1 MNEINRRNFLVMSS
15 AGAAALGLGRGAVGA
30 VDPKD
35 GPSRVVRFHGD
46 GLGLT
51 PGEYATCLSQLAAE
65 ETIEPDYYS
74 RGGSVEKLERR
85 MAELLGKERAV
96 FFPTGTLANQLA
108 VGVLAGEEGRV
119 LLQEESHL
127 YNDSGDCC
135 QRLSNLPVIGLGP
148 GEATFSLEQVRAEV
162 ARVASGRVSIPI
174 RVIGIE
180 SPVRRLWQQVFD
192 FEEMKKISSFAREE
206 GIGMHLDGARLFL
219 APPYTGISV
228 EEYASLFDTV
238 YISLWKYFNAG
249 SGAILAGPDALLKE
263 MFHTRRMYGG
273 SLPYGW
279 AFASVAGHFL
289 EGFSDRFQEAVDV
302 SEEVFRRLEDQSG
315 FEIERVTDGTNT
327 SRLKVAGTDAQEF
340 RRRLANRKI
349 DLPEPLADGKGFKI
363 QVNETWRYMTPD
375 QIAEVLVEAR
385 AG

>member
-1 MNEINRRNFLVMSS
+1 
-15 AGAAALGLGRGAVGA
+15 
-30 VDPKD
+30 
-35 GPSRVVRFHGD
+35 
-46 GLGLT
+46 
-51 PGEYATCLSQLAAE
+51 
-65 ETIEPDYYS
+65 DYYS
-74 RGGSVEKLERR
+74 GGGSVEKLERR

-108 VGVLAGEEGRV
+108 VRVLAGEEGRV

-135 QRLSNLPVIGLGP
+135 QRLSNLPVIGLAP
-148 GEATFSLEQVRAEV
+148 GKATFSLEEVQAEV
-162 ARVASGRVSIPI
+162 ERAASGRVSTPI

-192 FEEMKKISSFAREE
+192 FEEMKRVSAFAHNE

-219 APPYTGISV
+219 APPYTGVSV
-228 EEYASLFDTV
+228 KEYAALFDTV

-249 SGAILAGPDALLKE
+249 SGAILAGPDALLDE

-279 AFASVAGHFL
+279 AFAAVAGHYL
-289 EGFSDRFQEAVDV
+289 EGFSDRFQEAVSD
-302 SEEVFRRLEDQSG
+302 SEEVFKRVAKQPG
-315 FEIERVTDGTNT
+315 FEIERVPNGTNT
-327 SRLKVAGTDAQEF
+327 TRLKVAGTDAQKF
-340 RRRLANRKI
+340 RRKLAESDI
-349 DLPEPLADGKGFKI
+349 DLPEPLGDGTGFKI
-363 QVNETWRYMTPD
+363 QVNETWRFLAPD
-375 QIAEVLVEAR
+375 QLAEALIEAR

>member
-1 MNEINRRNFLVMSS
+1 MNDINRRNFLMMSS
-15 AGAAALGLGRGAVGA
+15 AGAAALGLGSGAVGA
-30 VDPKD
+30 TDPED
-35 GPSRVVRFHGD
+35 SSPPTVRFHGD

-51 PGEYATCLSQLAAE
+51 PGEYAACLGRLAAE
-65 ETIEPDYYS
+65 DKIEPDDYS
-74 RGGSVEKLERR
+74 CGGSVERLERR

-108 VGVLAGEEGRV
+108 VRALAGEGGRV

-127 YNDSGDCC
+127 YNDSGDGC
-135 QRLSNLPVIGLGP
+135 QQLSQLPVIGLAP
-148 GEATFSLEQVRAEV
+148 GEATFSLDQVQAEV
-162 ARVASGRVSIPI
+162 ERAASGRVSTPI

-192 FEEMKKISSFAREE
+192 FEEMKRVSSFARQE
-206 GIGMHLDGARLFL
+206 GIGLHLDGARLFL
-219 APPYTGISV
+219 APPYTGVSV

-249 SGAILAGPDALLKE
+249 SGAILAGPDALLRE

-279 AFASVAGHFL
+279 AFAAVAGHYL
-289 EGFSDRFQEAVDV
+289 EGFSDRFQEAVDG
-302 SEEVFRRLEDQSG
+302 SETVFSRLEQASG
-315 FEIERVTDGTNT
+315 FEIERVPSGTNT

-340 RRRLANRKI
+340 RRRLAERNI

-363 QVNETWRYMTPD
+363 QVNETWRFMAPD
-375 QIAEVLVEAR
+375 QLADALIEVR
-385 AG
+385 RG

>member
-1 MNEINRRNFLVMSS
+1 MNDIDRRNFLVMSS
-15 AGAAALGLGRGAVGA
+15 AGAAALGLGNTAAGAADVEEGDSPA
-30 VDPKD
+30 
-35 GPSRVVRFHGD
+35 VRFHGD

-108 VGVLAGEEGRV
+108 VRVLAGEEGRV

-135 QRLSNLPVIGLGP
+135 QRLSNLPVIGLAP
-148 GEATFSLEQVRAEV
+148 GEATFSLEQVQAEV
-162 ARVASGRVSIPI
+162 ARAASGRVSTPI

-192 FEEMKKISSFAREE
+192 FDEMQRISAFAREE

-219 APPYTGISV
+219 APAYTGISV
-228 EEYASLFDTV
+228 KEYASLFDTV

-279 AFASVAGHFL
+279 AFAAVALHYM
-289 EGFSDRFQEAVDV
+289 EGFSDRFQEAVGV
-302 SEEVFRRLEDQSG
+302 SEEVFKRLEQRSD
-315 FEIERVTDGTNT
+315 FEIERVAGGTNT

-340 RRRLANRKI
+340 RRRLSKLDI
-349 DLPEPLADGKGFKI
+349 DLPEPLADGTGFKI
-363 QVNETWRYMTPD
+363 QVNETWRFMAPA
-375 QIAEVLVEAR
+375 QIAEALIEAR
-385 AG
+385 TG

>member
-1 MNEINRRNFLVMSS
+1 MNDIDRRNFLMMSS
-15 AGAAALGLGRGAVGA
+15 AGAAALGLGSGAAGA
-30 VDPKD
+30 
-35 GPSRVVRFHGD
+35 GETEGRPSPVVRFHGD

-51 PGEYATCLSQLAAE
+51 PAEYAACLGQLAAE
-65 ETIEPDYYS
+65 DKIEPDYYS
-74 RGGSVEKLERR
+74 RGGSVEDLERR

-108 VGVLAGEEGRV
+108 VRVLAGEEGRV

-135 QRLSNLPVIGLGP
+135 QRLSNLPVIGLAP
-148 GEATFSLEQVRAEV
+148 GEATFSLEQVQAEV
-162 ARVASGRVSIPI
+162 ERAASGRVSTPI

-180 SPVRRLWQQVFD
+180 SPVRRLWQQTFD
-192 FEEMKKISSFAREE
+192 FDEMKKVSTFAHDV

-219 APPYTGISV
+219 APPYTGVSV
-228 EEYASLFDTV
+228 KEYAAHFDTV

-249 SGAILAGPDALLKE
+249 SGAILAGPGALLEE

-279 AFASVAGHFL
+279 AFAAVAGHYL
-289 EGFSDRFQEAVDV
+289 EGFSDRFQEAVSG
-302 SEEVFRRLEDQSG
+302 SEEVFKRLEQQSG
-315 FEIERVTDGTNT
+315 FEIERVPDGTNV
-327 SRLKVAGTDAQEF
+327 SRLKVAGTDAQQF
-340 RRRLANRKI
+340 RRKLAERNI
-349 DLPEPLADGKGFKI
+349 DLPEPLADGTGFKI
-363 QVNETWRYMTPD
+363 QVNETWRFQAPEWL
-375 QIAEVLVEAR
+375 AEALIEAR

>member
-1 MNEINRRNFLVMSS
+1 MNEIDRRNFLMMSS
-15 AGAAALGLGRGAVGA
+15 AGAAALGLGSGEADAGALEN
-30 VDPKD
+30 
-35 GPSRVVRFHGD
+35 GPSPVVRLHGD

-51 PGEYATCLSQLAAE
+51 PGEYAACLGTLAAE
-65 ETIEPDYYS
+65 GKVEPDYYS
-74 RGGSVEKLERR
+74 RGGCVENLERR

-108 VGVLAGEEGRV
+108 VRVLAGEEGRV

-135 QRLSNLPVIGLGP
+135 QRLSNLPVIGLAP
-148 GEATFSLEQVRAEV
+148 GEATFSLEQVQRELERA
-162 ARVASGRVSIPI
+162 ASGRVSTPI

-192 FEEMKKISSFAREE
+192 FDEMKRISTFARDE

-219 APPYTGISV
+219 APPYSGVSV
-228 EEYASLFDTV
+228 KEYASLFDTV

-249 SGAILAGPDALLKE
+249 SGAILAGPSALLEE

-279 AFASVAGHFL
+279 AFAAVAEHFL
-289 EGFSDRFQEAVDV
+289 EGFSDRFQEAVSG
-302 SEEVFRRLEDQSG
+302 SEEVFKRLDQQSG
-315 FEIERVTDGTNT
+315 FEIERLPNGTNT
-327 SRLKVAGTDAQEF
+327 CRLKVDGTDAQEF
-340 RRRLANRKI
+340 RRRLAERKV
-349 DLPEPLADGKGFKI
+349 DLPEPLAGGAEFKI
-363 QVNETWRYMTPD
+363 QVNETWRFMAPD
-375 QIAEVLVEAR
+375 QLTETMIEAR
-385 AG
+385 IG

>member
-1 MNEINRRNFLVMSS
+1 MNEIDRRNFLMMSS
-15 AGAAALGLGRGAVGA
+15 AGAAALGLGGGTAGAEEPDG
-30 VDPKD
+30 
-35 GPSRVVRFHGD
+35 GPSPVVRMHGD

-51 PGEYATCLSQLAAE
+51 PGEYAACLGQLAAE
-65 ETIEPDYYS
+65 GKVEPDYYS
-74 RGGSVEKLERR
+74 RGGCVETLERR

-108 VGVLAGEEGRV
+108 VRVLAGEEGRV

-148 GEATFSLEQVRAEV
+148 GEASFSLQQVKAEV
-162 ARVASGRVSIPI
+162 ARAASGRVSTPI

-180 SPVRRLWQQVFD
+180 SPVRRLWQEVFD
-192 FEEMKKISSFAREE
+192 YEEMKGISAFAREE

-219 APPYTGISV
+219 APPYTGV
-228 EEYASLFDTV
+228 GVKEYAALFDTV

-279 AFASVAGHFL
+279 AFAAVAGHYL
-289 EGFSDRFQEAVDV
+289 EGFSDRFQEAVNG
-302 SEEVFRRLEDQSG
+302 SEEVFRRLEQQSG
-315 FEIERVTDGTNT
+315 FEIERVPNGTNT
-327 SRLKVAGTDAQEF
+327 SRLKVAGTNAQEF
-340 RRRLANRKI
+340 RRRLAERNI
-349 DLPEPLADGKGFKI
+349 DLPKPLEEGAEFKI
-363 QVNETWRYMTPD
+363 QVNETWRFMAPELLFE
-375 QIAEVLVEAR
+375 ALVEAR
-385 AG
+385 SG

>member
-1 MNEINRRNFLVMSS
+1 MNEIDRRNFLMMSS
-15 AGAAALGLGRGAVGA
+15 AGAAALGLGSGAAGA
-30 VDPKD
+30 EEPDG
-35 GPSRVVRFHGD
+35 GPSPVVRMHGD

-51 PGEYATCLSQLAAE
+51 PGEYAACLGQLAAE
-65 ETIEPDYYS
+65 GKVEPDYYS
-74 RGGSVEKLERR
+74 RGGCVETLERR

-108 VGVLAGEEGRV
+108 VRVLAGEEGRV

-135 QRLSNLPVIGLGP
+135 QRLSNLPVIGLSP
-148 GEATFSLEQVRAEV
+148 GEATLSLKQVQAEV
-162 ARVASGRVSIPI
+162 ARAASGRVSTPV

-192 FEEMKKISSFAREE
+192 YEEMKSISAFAREE

-219 APPYTGISV
+219 APPYTGVSV
-228 EEYASLFDTV
+228 REYASLFDTV

-279 AFASVAGHFL
+279 AFAAVAGHYL
-289 EGFSDRFQEAVDV
+289 EGFSDRFQKAVSD
-302 SEEVFRRLEDQSG
+302 SEEVFKRVAKQPG
-315 FEIERVTDGTNT
+315 FEIERVPNGTNT
-327 SRLKVAGTDAQEF
+327 TRLKVAGTDAQKF
-340 RRRLANRKI
+340 RRKLAESNI
-349 DLPEPLADGKGFKI
+349 DLPEPLGDGTGFKI
-363 QVNETWRYMTPD
+363 QVNETWRFLAPD
-375 QIAEVLVEAR
+375 QLAEALIGAQ

>member
-15 AGAAALGLGRGAVGA
+15 AGAAALGLGKGAVGA

-180 SPVRRLWQQVFD
+180 SPVRRLWQQAFD

>member
-15 AGAAALGLGRGAVGA
+15 AGAAALGLGKGAVGA

-192 FEEMKKISSFAREE
+192 FEELKKISSFAREE

>member
-1 MNEINRRNFLVMSS
+1 
-15 AGAAALGLGRGAVGA
+15 
-30 VDPKD
+30 
-35 GPSRVVRFHGD
+35 
-46 GLGLT
+46 
-51 PGEYATCLSQLAAE
+51 
-65 ETIEPDYYS
+65 
-74 RGGSVEKLERR
+74 

-108 VGVLAGEEGRV
+108 VRVLAGEEGRV

-148 GEATFSLEQVRAEV
+148 GEASFSLEQVQAEV
-162 ARVASGRVSIPI
+162 ARAASGRASTPI

-180 SPVRRLWQQVFD
+180 SPVRRLWQEVFD
-192 FEEMKKISSFAREE
+192 YEEMKGISAFAREE

-219 APPYTGISV
+219 APPYTGV
-228 EEYASLFDTV
+228 GVKEYAALFDTV

-279 AFASVAGHFL
+279 AFAAVAGHYL
-289 EGFSDRFQEAVDV
+289 EGFSDRFQEAVNG
-302 SEEVFRRLEDQSG
+302 SEEVFRRLGLQSG
-315 FEIERVTDGTNT
+315 FEIERVPNGTNT
-327 SRLKVAGTDAQEF
+327 SRLKVAGTNAQEF
-340 RRRLANRKI
+340 RRRLAERNI
-349 DLPEPLADGKGFKI
+349 DLPKPLEEGAEFKI
-363 QVNETWRYMTPD
+363 QVNETWRFMAPELLFE
-375 QIAEVLVEAR
+375 ALVEAR
-385 AG
+385 SG

>member
-148 GEATFSLEQVRAEV
+148 GEATFSLEQVQAEV

-180 SPVRRLWQQVFD
+180 SPVRRLWQQAFD

>member
-1 MNEINRRNFLVMSS
+1 
-15 AGAAALGLGRGAVGA
+15 
-30 VDPKD
+30 
-35 GPSRVVRFHGD
+35 
-46 GLGLT
+46 
-51 PGEYATCLSQLAAE
+51 
-65 ETIEPDYYS
+65 
-74 RGGSVEKLERR
+74 
-85 MAELLGKERAV
+85 
-96 FFPTGTLANQLA
+96 
-108 VGVLAGEEGRV
+108 
-119 LLQEESHL
+119 
-127 YNDSGDCC
+127 
-135 QRLSNLPVIGLGP
+135 
-148 GEATFSLEQVRAEV
+148 
-162 ARVASGRVSIPI
+162 
-174 RVIGIE
+174 
-180 SPVRRLWQQVFD
+180 
-192 FEEMKKISSFAREE
+192 
-206 GIGMHLDGARLFL
+206 MHLDGARLFL

>member
-15 AGAAALGLGRGAVGA
+15 AGAAALGLGKGAVGA

-192 FEEMKKISSFAREE
+192 FEELKKISSFAREE

-340 RRRLANRKI
+340 RRRLANRKV